1 MIMILIQ
8 LLTGVIM
15 TRKTKRAALV
25 LTVEQRAMLTE
36 LAGSRTAPIREVER
50 GKILL
55 GYADGSSISDLMRRV
70 GVGRPMI
77 YKCID
82 KALAAGVGAGLKD
95 AYHRPHEPE
104 ITDEAKAWVVSI
116 ACTKPKDHGLAAELW
131 SISALARFVSE
142 GAEAAG
148 HPRLA
153 HAGKSTVWR
162 ILNEHDIKPHKI
174 RYYLER
180 RDPEFDRK
188 MQEILLVYRDV
199 SIYADGA
206 VHDRR
211 PNPIYTV
218 SVDEKPGV
226 QALGLTAPD
235 LPPVPGKAATVGRD
249 YEYVRYGTVSILA
262 GIDLHS
268 GHIFARTEDR
278 HRSIEFIALLKDID
292 AYYPTDAIIRVVL
305 DNHSAHISKE
315 TMAFLAT
322 RPGRFEYVHTP
333 KHGSWL
339 NLIECAFSKMAR
351 TFLRHIRVVSLDE
364 LKTRIIKGV
373 DEMNH
378 LPVVFRWNKFDIGI
392 A

>member
-1 MIMILIQ
+1 MVMMLVQ

-15 TRKTKRAALV
+15 ARKTKRAALV
-25 LTVEQRAMLTE
+25 LTSEQRAMLTE
-36 LAGSRTAPIREVER
+36 LSGSRTAPIREVER
-50 GKILL
+50 AKILL
-55 GYADGSSISDLMRRV
+55 GYVDGASISGLMRRL

-116 ACTKPKDHGLAAELW
+116 ACTKPKDHGLAAELG
-131 SISALARFVSE
+131 SISALARFVCK
-142 GAEAAG
+142 GAETAG

-153 HAGKSTVWR
+153 QAGKSTVWR
-162 ILNEHDIKPHKI
+162 ILNEHDIKPHKL

-188 MQEILLVYRDV
+188 MQDVLLVYRDV
-199 SIYADGA
+199 SIYTDGA
-206 VHDRR
+206 VHDGR

-235 LPPVPGKAATVGRD
+235 LPPVPGKATTVGRD
-249 YEYVRYGTVSILA
+249 YEYVRHGTVSILA

-268 GHIFARTEDR
+268 GHIFAHTEDR
-278 HRSIEFIALLKDID
+278 HRSVEFIALLKEID
-292 AYYPTDAIIRVVL
+292 AYYPPEAIIRVVL

-351 TFLRHIRVVSLDE
+351 TFLRHIRVASLDE
-364 LKTRIIKGV
+364 LKARILTGIN
-373 DEMNH
+373 EMNQ

>member
-1 MIMILIQ
+1 MVMMLVQ

-15 TRKTKRAALV
+15 ARKTKRAALV
-25 LTVEQRAMLTE
+25 LTSEQRAMLTE
-36 LAGSRTAPIREVER
+36 LSGSRTAPIREVER
-50 GKILL
+50 AKILL
-55 GYADGSSISDLMRRV
+55 GYVDGASISGLMRRL

-131 SISALARFVSE
+131 SISALARFVCK
-142 GAEAAG
+142 GAETAG

-153 HAGKSTVWR
+153 QAGKSTVWR

-188 MQEILLVYRDV
+188 MQDVLLVYRDV
-199 SIYADGA
+199 SIYTDGA
-206 VHDRR
+206 VHDGR

-235 LPPVPGKAATVGRD
+235 LPPVPGKATTVGRD
-249 YEYVRYGTVSILA
+249 YEYVRHGTVSILA

-268 GHIFARTEDR
+268 GHIFAHTEDR
-278 HRSIEFIALLKDID
+278 HRSVEFIALLKEID
-292 AYYPTDAIIRVVL
+292 AYYPPEAIIRVVL

-351 TFLRHIRVVSLDE
+351 TFLRHIRVTSKDD
-364 LKTRIIKGV
+364 LKQRILQGIA
-373 DEMNH
+373 EINAS
-378 LPVVFRWNKFDIGI
+378 PVVFRWNKFDLGVT
-392 A
+392 

>member
-1 MIMILIQ
+1 MVMMLVQ

-15 TRKTKRAALV
+15 ARKTKRAALV
-25 LTVEQRAMLTE
+25 LTSEQRAMLTE
-36 LAGSRTAPIREVER
+36 LSGSRTAPIREVER
-50 GKILL
+50 AKILL
-55 GYADGSSISDLMRRV
+55 GYVDGASISGLMRRL

-131 SISALARFVSE
+131 SISALARFVCK
-142 GAEAAG
+142 GAETG
-148 HPRLA
+148 GPPRPA
-153 HAGKSTVWR
+153 QGGKRNVWP
-162 ILNEHDIKPHKI
+162 ILEGDDIKPHKI

-188 MQEILLVYRDV
+188 MQDVLLVYRDV
-199 SIYADGA
+199 SIYTDGA
-206 VHDRR
+206 VHDGR

-235 LPPVPGKAATVGRD
+235 LPPVPGKATTVGRD
-249 YEYVRYGTVSILA
+249 YEYVRHGTVSILA

-268 GHIFARTEDR
+268 GHIFAHTEDR
-278 HRSIEFIALLKDID
+278 HRSVEFIALLKEID
-292 AYYPTDAIIRVVL
+292 AYYPPEAIIRVVL

-351 TFLRHIRVVSLDE
+351 TFLRHIRVASLDE
-364 LKTRIIKGV
+364 LKARILTGIN
-373 DEMNH
+373 EMNQ

>member
-1 MIMILIQ
+1 MA
-8 LLTGVIM
+8 
-15 TRKTKRAALV
+15 RKTKRAALV
-25 LTVEQRAMLTE
+25 LTSEQRAMLTE
-36 LAGSRTAPIREVER
+36 LSGSRTAPIREVER
-50 GKILL
+50 AKILL
-55 GYADGSSISDLMRRV
+55 GYVDGASISGLMRRL

-131 SISALARFVSE
+131 SISALARFVCK
-142 GAEAAG
+142 GAETAG

-153 HAGKSTVWR
+153 QAGKSTVWR

-180 RDPEFDRK
+180 RAPEFDRK
-188 MQEILLVYRDV
+188 MQDVLLVYRDV
-199 SIYADGA
+199 SIYTDGA
-206 VHDRR
+206 VHDGR

-226 QALGLTAPD
+226 QALGQTAPD
-235 LPPVPGKAATVGRD
+235 LPPDPGKATTVGRD
-249 YEYVRYGTVSILA
+249 YEYVRHGTVSILA

-268 GHIFARTEDR
+268 GHIFAHTEDR
-278 HRSIEFIALLKDID
+278 HRSVEFIALLKEID
-292 AYYPTDAIIRVVL
+292 AYYPPEAIIRVVL

-351 TFLRHIRVVSLDE
+351 TFLRHIRVASLDE
-364 LKTRIIKGV
+364 LKARILTGIN
-373 DEMNH
+373 EMNQ